1 MGMPTI
7 ADRMAKAGTETAF
20 EVLVRAKALEA
31 QGHHI
36 IHLQIGEPDF
46 ATPRNIIEAAKRAL
60 DAGHTHYCPPSGIPI
75 LREAIAEQVSRTRG
89 IQVNPDQVAV
99 TPGGKPIVLFSLLA
113 CVNPGDEVIYP
124 NPGFPIYESV
134 INIFGAKPVPLP
146 LREENAFRVDLDE
159 LKSLVSKK
167 TRMLILNSAHNPTG
181 GILTKQDL
189 EKVAEIVSPYDFMI
203 LSDEIYSRITY
214 DAPHVSIAS
223 VPGMQERTII
233 LDGFSKTFSMTGW
246 RLGYGVMSEKL
257 LPHINRLI
265 INANSC
271 TSTFSQYAGVEAL
284 RGPQDEVRKMVEE
297 FRRRRH
303 VIVEG
308 LNKIPGFH
316 CLTPQGAFYVF
327 PKITGTGM
335 TSKALADLLLE
346 KAGVACLS
354 GTDFGVYGEGF
365 IRFSYAN
372 SVENIEIALER
383 IAEAVEKLTPE
394 YVK

>member
-1 MGMPTI
+1 MPPI
-7 ADRMAKAGTETAF
+7 ADRMAQAGTETAF

-31 QGHHI
+31 QGRHI

-46 ATPRNIIEAAKRAL
+46 ATPKNIIEAAKRAL

-99 TPGGKPIVLFSLLA
+99 TPGGKPIILLSILA
-113 CVNPGDEVIYP
+113 CVNPGEEVIYP

-134 INIFGAKPVPLP
+134 IKIFGAKPIPLP
-146 LREENAFRVDLDE
+146 LREENEFRVDLDE
-159 LKSLVSKK
+159 LKSLVN
-167 TRMLILNSAHNPTG
+167 TRTRLLILNSAHNPTG
-181 GILTKQDL
+181 GILRKQDL
-189 EKVAEIVSPYDFMI
+189 EQIAEIVAPHDFMV
-203 LSDEIYSRITY
+203 LSDEIYSRTTY

-233 LDGFSKTFSMTGW
+233 LDGFSKTFAMTGW

-257 LPHINRLI
+257 IAHVERLI
-265 INANSC
+265 INTNSC

-284 RGPQDEVRKMVEE
+284 RGPQDEVRKMEME
-297 FRRRRH
+297 FRRRRD

-308 LNKIPGFH
+308 LNKIQGFH
-316 CLTPQGAFYVF
+316 CLTPEGAFYAF
-327 PKITGTGM
+327 PNITGTGM
-335 TSKALADLLLE
+335 KSKPLADLLLD

-354 GTDFGVYGEGF
+354 GTDFGTYGEGF
-365 IRFSYAN
+365 LRFSYAN
-372 SVENIEIALER
+372 SVENIRLALDR
-383 IAEAVEKLTPE
+383 IAETVTKLSPE
-394 YVK
+394 YAK

>member
-1 MGMPTI
+1 MPPI
-7 ADRMAKAGTETAF
+7 ADRMAQAGTETAF

-31 QGHHI
+31 QGRHI

-46 ATPRNIIEAAKRAL
+46 ATPKNIIEAAKRAL
-60 DAGHTHYCPPSGIPI
+60 DAGHTHYCPPTGIPI

-89 IQVNPDQVAV
+89 IPVNPDQVAV
-99 TPGGKPIVLFSLLA
+99 TPGGKPIILFSILA
-113 CVNPGDEVIYP
+113 CVNPGEEVIYP

-134 INIFGAKPVPLP
+134 IKIFGAKPVPLP
-146 LREENAFRVDLDE
+146 LREENEFRVDLDE
-159 LKSLVSKK
+159 LKSLVNKK
-167 TRMLILNSAHNPTG
+167 TRLLILNSAHNPTG
-181 GILTKQDL
+181 GILTKKNI
-189 EKVAEIVSPYDFMI
+189 EEIAEIVRPFDFMI
-203 LSDEIYSRITY
+203 LSDEIYSRTTY

-233 LDGFSKTFSMTGW
+233 LDGFSKTFAMTGW

-257 LPHINRLI
+257 LPHFNRLI
-265 INANSC
+265 INTNSC

-284 RGPQDEVRKMVEE
+284 RGPQDDVRKMGEE
-297 FRRRRH
+297 FRRRRD

-335 TSKALADLLLE
+335 KSKPLADLLLE

-354 GTDFGVYGEGF
+354 GTDFGAYGEGF

-372 SVENIEIALER
+372 SVENIKIALER
-383 IAEAVEKLTPE
+383 IAEVVEKLTPE